1 MSERVGIEI
10 GGTFTDLVWR
20 RTDGS
25 LGTHKVLSTPDALQ
39 QGVMQALDEAGV
51 ILPSVGHLVHGSTVA
66 TNALLTRNGAPTGL
80 LTTEGFR
87 DLLEIGRQDRVG
99 NIYELFHRKP
109 TPPVPRRLVR
119 EVRERMLPDGTV
131 RVPLD
136 TEAAWRAARELLDAG
151 VTSLAICLLH
161 SYRNPAHERLL
172 VSVLHE
178 RAPELYLAASYEV
191 TPEFREYERAMTT
204 AINAFV
210 GPIVAG
216 YVQALVARLSER
228 RFAGALQVMQ
238 SNGGILPA
246 PAAGRNAVRTLLSG
260 PAAGVRGAV
269 WFARR
274 VGVKNAITL
283 DMGGTST
290 DVCLAPDLT
299 PATVT
304 ESNVDGLPIRIPA
317 LDIVTIGAGGGSI
330 ASIDPG
336 GFLQVGP
343 QSAGARPGPACYGR
357 GGANPTVTDAQ
368 LVAGILRPE
377 HFLGGRMRLDPDRAA
392 AALGRVALAAPL
404 VQAADAVL
412 RMANSNIAA
421 AVRLVSTA
429 RGMDPR
435 DYTLVAYGGAGPIH
449 AALVV
454 EDLQIDRVLVPWCP
468 GLVSAFGL
476 LVADL
481 AVDLVHAR
489 IHVVDDDT
497 LSAETVVRL
506 RREALAAA
514 AAAGL
519 APDRCETSI
528 AIDARYPGQAFELTV
543 TLDRLPA
550 TAATIRE
557 TFGAAHR
564 RRYGYAHPDRP
575 VELVNYRIRVTEAS
589 HGDVRAGE
597 SVPGPARIEEGEI
610 TLGGRSLRAGFAA
623 RRTLPVGYRLRG
635 PAVIEEET
643 ATTLV
648 PPGWAAR
655 VLEGGDLMLERRS

>member
-1 MSERVGIEI
+1 MSS
-10 GGTFTDLVWR
+10 GGGVVSPGLASQRPIDL
-20 RTDGS
+20 
-25 LGTHKVLSTPDALQ
+25 
-39 QGVMQALDEAGV
+39 
-51 ILPSVGHLVHGSTVA
+51 
-66 TNALLTRNGAPTGL
+66 
-80 LTTEGFR
+80 
-87 DLLEIGRQDRVG
+87 
-99 NIYELFHRKP
+99 
-109 TPPVPRRLVR
+109 
-119 EVRERMLPDGTV
+119 
-131 RVPLD
+131 
-136 TEAAWRAARELLDAG
+136 
-151 VTSLAICLLH
+151 
-161 SYRNPAHERLL
+161 
-172 VSVLHE
+172 
-178 RAPELYLAASYEV
+178 
-191 TPEFREYERAMTT
+191 
-204 AINAFV
+204 
-210 GPIVAG
+210 
-216 YVQALVARLSER
+216 
-228 RFAGALQVMQ
+228 
-238 SNGGILPA
+238 
-246 PAAGRNAVRTLLSG
+246 LLSG
-260 PAAGVRGAV
+260 PSGGVSGALHHATAASYP
-269 WFARR
+269 
-274 VGVKNAITL
+274 NIITF

-290 DVCLAPDLT
+290 DVCLAPDLA
-299 PATVT
+299 PATVA
-304 ESNVDGLPIRIPA
+304 ESYVDGLPIRIPA

-357 GGANPTVTDAQ
+357 GGATPTVTDAQ

-392 AALGRVALAAPL
+392 AALGRVALAGPL

-429 RGMDPR
+429 RGIDPR

-454 EDLQIDRVLVPWCP
+454 EDLEIDRVLVPWCP

-481 AVDLVHAR
+481 A
-489 IHVVDDDT
+489 
-497 LSAETVVRL
+497 VVRL

-589 HGDVRAGE
+589 DGDVRAGE

-610 TLGGRSLRAGFAA
+610 TLGGRSLRAEFAA
-623 RRTLPVGYRLRG
+623 RSTLPVGYRLRG

>member
-99 NIYELFHRKP
+99 NIYELFYRKP
-109 TPPVPRRLVR
+109 APPVPRRLVR

-299 PATVT
+299 PATVA
-304 ESNVDGLPIRIPA
+304 ESYVDGLPIRIPA

-392 AALGRVALAAPL
+392 AALGRVALAGPL

-429 RGMDPR
+429 RGIDPR

-454 EDLQIDRVLVPWCP
+454 EDLEIDRVLVPWCP

-489 IHVVDDDT
+489 IHVVDGDT
-497 LSAETVVRL
+497 LNAETVVRL

-514 AAAGL
+514 AATGL

-610 TLGGRSLRAGFAA
+610 TLGGRSLRAEFAA
-623 RRTLPVGYRLRG
+623 RSTLPVGYRLRG

>member
-66 TNALLTRNGAPTGL
+66 TNALLTRTGAPTGL

-99 NIYELFHRKP
+99 NIYELFYRKP
-109 TPPVPRRLVR
+109 APPVPRRLVR

-228 RFAGALQVMQ
+228 RFAGTLQVMQ

-290 DVCLAPDLT
+290 DVCLAPDLI
-299 PATVT
+299 PATVA
-304 ESNVDGLPIRIPA
+304 ESYVDGLPIRIPA

-392 AALGRVALAAPL
+392 AALGRVALAGPL

-429 RGMDPR
+429 RGIDPR

-454 EDLQIDRVLVPWCP
+454 EDLEIDRVLVPWCP

-489 IHVVDDDT
+489 IHVVDDET
-497 LSAETVVRL
+497 LSAEMVVRL

-610 TLGGRSLRAGFAA
+610 TLGGRSLRAEFAA
-623 RRTLPVGYRLRG
+623 RSTLPVGYRLRG

-655 VLEGGDLMLERRS
+655 VLEGGDLMLERSS

>member
-66 TNALLTRNGAPTGL
+66 TNALLTRTGAPTGL

-99 NIYELFHRKP
+99 NIYELFYRKP
-109 TPPVPRRLVR
+109 APPVPRRLVR

-228 RFAGALQVMQ
+228 RFAGTLQVMQ

-290 DVCLAPDLT
+290 DVCLAPDRI
-299 PATVT
+299 PATVA
-304 ESNVDGLPIRIPA
+304 ESYVDGLPIRIPA

-392 AALGRVALAAPL
+392 AALGRVALAGPL

-429 RGMDPR
+429 RGIDPR

-454 EDLQIDRVLVPWCP
+454 EDLEIDRVLVPWCP

-489 IHVVDDDT
+489 IHVVDDET
-497 LSAETVVRL
+497 LSAEMVVRL

-610 TLGGRSLRAGFAA
+610 TLGGRSLRAEFAA
-623 RRTLPVGYRLRG
+623 RSTLPVGYRLRG

-655 VLEGGDLMLERRS
+655 VLEGGDLMLERSS

>member
-99 NIYELFHRKP
+99 NIYELFYRKP
-109 TPPVPRRLVR
+109 APPVPRRLVR

-299 PATVT
+299 PATVA
-304 ESNVDGLPIRIPA
+304 ESYVDGLPIRIPA

-392 AALGRVALAAPL
+392 AALGRVALAGPL

-429 RGMDPR
+429 RGIDPR

-454 EDLQIDRVLVPWCP
+454 EDLEIDRVLVPWCP

-610 TLGGRSLRAGFAA
+610 TLGGRSLRAEFAA
-623 RRTLPVGYRLRG
+623 RSTLPVGYRLRG

-655 VLEGGDLMLERRS
+655 VLEGGALMLERRS

>member
-66 TNALLTRNGAPTGL
+66 TNALLTRTGAPTGL

-99 NIYELFHRKP
+99 NIYELFYRKP
-109 TPPVPRRLVR
+109 APPVPRRLVR

-290 DVCLAPDLT
+290 DVCLAPDRI
-299 PATVT
+299 PATVA
-304 ESNVDGLPIRIPA
+304 ESYVDGLPIRIPA

-377 HFLGGRMRLDPDRAA
+377 HFLGGRMRLAPARAA
-392 AALGRVALAAPL
+392 AALGRVALAGPL

-429 RGMDPR
+429 RGIDPR

-454 EDLQIDRVLVPWCP
+454 EDLEIDRVLVPWCP

-489 IHVVDDDT
+489 IHVVDDET
-497 LSAETVVRL
+497 LSAEMVVRL

-610 TLGGRSLRAGFAA
+610 TLGGRSLRAEFAA
-623 RRTLPVGYRLRG
+623 RSTLPVGYRLRG

-655 VLEGGDLMLERRS
+655 VLEGGDLMLERSS

>member
-99 NIYELFHRKP
+99 NIYELFYRKP
-109 TPPVPRRLVR
+109 APPVPRRLVR

-304 ESNVDGLPIRIPA
+304 ESYVDGLPIRIPA

-336 GFLQVGP
+336 GLLQVGP

-429 RGMDPR
+429 RGIDPR

-610 TLGGRSLRAGFAA
+610 TLGGRSLRAEFAA
-623 RRTLPVGYRLRG
+623 RSTLPVGYRLRG

>member
-99 NIYELFHRKP
+99 NIYELFYRKP
-109 TPPVPRRLVR
+109 APPVPRRLVR

-290 DVCLAPDLT
+290 DVCLAPDLI
-299 PATVT
+299 PATVA
-304 ESNVDGLPIRIPA
+304 ESYVDGLPIRIPA

-392 AALGRVALAAPL
+392 AALGRVALAGPL

-429 RGMDPR
+429 RGIDPR

-454 EDLQIDRVLVPWCP
+454 EDLEIDRVLVPWCP

-489 IHVVDDDT
+489 IHVVDDET
-497 LSAETVVRL
+497 LSAEMVVRL

-610 TLGGRSLRAGFAA
+610 TLGGRSLRAEFAA
-623 RRTLPVGYRLRG
+623 RSTLPVGYRLRG

-655 VLEGGDLMLERRS
+655 VLEGGDLMLERSS

>member
-66 TNALLTRNGAPTGL
+66 TNALLTRTGAPTGL

-99 NIYELFHRKP
+99 NIYELFYRKP
-109 TPPVPRRLVR
+109 APPVPRRLVR

-204 AINAFV
+204 ALTAFV

-290 DVCLAPDLT
+290 DVCLAPDLI
-299 PATVT
+299 PATVA
-304 ESNVDGLPIRIPA
+304 ESYVDGLPIRIPA

-357 GGANPTVTDAQ
+357 GGATPTVTDAQ

-392 AALGRVALAAPL
+392 AALGRVALAGPL

-429 RGMDPR
+429 RGIDPR

-454 EDLQIDRVLVPWCP
+454 EDLEIDRVLVPWCP

-610 TLGGRSLRAGFAA
+610 TLGGRSLRAEFAA
-623 RRTLPVGYRLRG
+623 RSTLPVGYRLRG